1 MPKPVFQ
8 LVYLSH
14 AVADISYTDIRE
26 ILDVSRVHNAKEDIT
41 GILIYRE
48 GYFLQVLEGNKDS
61 ILSLVERIRQD
72 DRNFKLRVLIES
84 EGQNRLFSGWSMA
97 FLDGDLEAN
106 STADLL
112 DLFEL
117 CLQSG
122 IGDKV
127 AIPLMVRK
135 FRASAPEF
143 K

>member
-8 LVYLSH
+8 LVYISH
-14 AVADISYTDIRE
+14 AVADISYTDIRN
-26 ILDVSRVHNAKEDIT
+26 ILDVSREYNAKENIT

-48 GYFLQVLEGNKDS
+48 GYFLQVLEGHKEV
-61 ILSLVERIRQD
+61 ILKLVDRIRQD
-72 DRNFKLRVLIES
+72 DRNYKLRVLLEVDA
-84 EGQNRLFSGWSMA
+84 EARLFDGWSMA
-97 FLDGDLEAN
+97 FLDGDIEAN

-112 DLFEL
+112 DLFDL

-122 IGDKV
+122 LSDKV
-127 AIPLMVRK
+127 TIQLMIRK